1 MSNKADGILEKTASL
16 LDIPADVFAGLT
28 HIEIIGT
35 RELLIENH
43 KGILEYND
51 NEVKLNG
58 GKTIIRITGQ
68 RLVVTSMNENELR
81 MSGQLDGIAFIG
93 L

>member
-1 MSNKADGILEKTASL
+1 MEKTASL
-16 LDIPADVFAGLT
+16 LDLPADAFAGLT
-28 HIEIIGT
+28 HIEIIGSK
-35 RELLIENH
+35 ELLIENH

-58 GKTIIRITGQ
+58 GKTVIRITGM
-68 RLVVTSMNENELR
+68 RLTVASMNENELR
-81 MSGQLDGIAFIG
+81 MVGQIESVSFIG